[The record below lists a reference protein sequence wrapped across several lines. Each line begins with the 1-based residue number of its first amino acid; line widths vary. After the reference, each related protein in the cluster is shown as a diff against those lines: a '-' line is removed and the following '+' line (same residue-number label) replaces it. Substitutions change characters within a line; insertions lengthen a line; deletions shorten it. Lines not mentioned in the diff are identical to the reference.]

1 LIIYLFS
8 TFRQEQ
14 AHDADQDPYEKEHRD
29 IYPHGSRAGLVQPY
43 EKDLYPFKVGR
54 EPPSTHDPAK
64 SVGEKLRR
72 DFGIMTPAELAA
84 MLEVSEHTLHS
95 WRQRNQ
101 GPVFTY
107 LGRRTYY
114 RKADIHSWIDD
125 GLVRAD
131 FVDRVPQPAEPL
143 ELNREAFL
151 RG

>member
-1 LIIYLFS
+1 MPTKTPTKKS
-8 TFRQEQ
+8 TETSTPMDHGLASFNPMKKTSTPSKS
-14 AHDADQDPYEKEHRD
+14 DA
-29 IYPHGSRAGLVQPY
+29 SL
-43 EKDLYPFKVGR
+43 
-54 EPPSTHDPAK
+54 PPPTTPPK
-64 SVGEKLRR
+64 SIGEKLRR

>member
-1 LIIYLFS
+1 MPTKTPTRKNTGTS
-8 TFRQEQ
+8 SSAT
-14 AHDADQDPYEKEHRD
+14 
-29 IYPHGSRAGLVQPY
+29 
-43 EKDLYPFKVGR
+43 
-54 EPPSTHDPAK
+54 PAPIPRNTA
-64 SVGEKLRR
+64 SIGEKLRR

-131 FVDRVPQPAEPL
+131 FVDKLQE
-143 ELNREAFL
+143 
-151 RG
+151 G